1 MRRRESGGGGR
12 GRMVVRLRMEVL
24 GGRRGGEIFIHVIV
38 LVCVAFFL
46 EVVLIGG
53 SVGRVVVMAGAV
65 VAVVLF
71 GGARAAGGATGV
83 VRTLIAR

>member
-1 MRRRESGGGGR
+1 
-12 GRMVVRLRMEVL
+12 MVVGLRMEVL

-53 SVGRVVVMAGAV
+53 DVRGVVVVAGAV
-65 VAVVLF
+65 AVAVVLL

-83 VRTLIAR
+83 VRTLIARGLEAN